1 MSNTDIAGQVGHVAL
16 SKYVANKAVT
26 LALAQ
31 PIRTPGNDAGSILT
45 AVLHN
50 GQCVIQTLTDRTITN
65 DSCYATHLVELD
77 W

>member
-1 MSNTDIAGQVGHVAL
+1 MDIASQFGHVAL
-16 SKYVANKAVT
+16 SEYVANKAIT

-31 PIRTPGNDAGSILT
+31 SISPPGNDARSILT
-45 AVLHN
+45 TVLHD
-50 GQCVIQTLTDRTITN
+50 GQRVIQTLTDRTITN